1 MFTTRRVGLTPR
13 TMFPTLIR
21 DFSIHSRPKVRSV
34 RSKAAI
40 TESGETATADTSGP
54 IQSLSIS
61 SKRQVICRPMQ
72 DGDSLAG
79 GAAVAAGF
87 SDNAELTQL
96 LVVERSEELLTG
108 VHRLRSGRLVVRG
121 FWEISGMPLKVG

>member
-1 MFTTRRVGLTPR
+1 MP
-13 TMFPTLIR
+13 
-21 DFSIHSRPKVRSV
+21 
-34 RSKAAI
+34 
-40 TESGETATADTSGP
+40 
-54 IQSLSIS
+54 
-61 SKRQVICRPMQ
+61 

-108 VHRLRSGRLVVRG
+108 VHRLRSGDRLVVRG
-121 FWEISGMPLKVG
+121 CLGEFSDATQGRRRGAGF

>member
-1 MFTTRRVGLTPR
+1 MRFREVSPV
-13 TMFPTLIR
+13 PTA
-21 DFSIHSRPKVRSV
+21 S
-34 RSKAAI
+34 
-40 TESGETATADTSGP
+40 
-54 IQSLSIS
+54 
-61 SKRQVICRPMQ
+61 

-108 VHRLRSGRLVVRG
+108 VHRLRSGDRLVVRG
-121 FWEISGMPLKVG
+121 FWENSGMPLRIGDAAPDFELRQARFAQHSQSARSRR